1 MKILKLDEIK
11 HFFIIPVIIGIIG
24 GFSAFLFRDFIK
36 FFTSVYNDLNL
47 FHSNLFYLI
56 STPLIFLFSYY
67 VIKNFPINPNNVSID
82 EITKKISLA
91 MGHFSPLKGLIVLFL
106 TSLSL
111 GFGVPVGREGPI
123 AKLGGVGT
131 EIFIKLIKIPRVDI
145 PIYLSAGIS
154 SAIAA
159 TFNAPLAGI
168 IFGIEIIIGKIN
180 SYILI
185 PLIVSTFTATLI
197 SREFIGNF
205 AAFYVPHLNYSHSY
219 LFLSPFEALFFGFL
233 AIGFLKSVIHLKHL
247 KEKSKRWDKTILIF
261 GFIVGLLIVIRPE
274 IRGVGY
280 EFVEE
285 IFQNKTTFFSALIIM
300 LFKYIGTILSIGS
313 GLFGGILSPSI
324 FIGAFGGYFFGSFF
338 HFLGL
343 DPRVF
348 ALIGTAAMLSGVTK
362 SPLRSSVIIIELTH
376 SYQFILPILI
386 TSAITNYLISM
397 MEPGSY
403 FKRAL
408 LQRGIDID
416 DENLINFFTVDNLKK
431 YILNTKPL
439 KEDDDLKTVKERFHF
454 TCVPYLPVTNNEN
467 ELIGIVS
474 LRDIKKHKFINKD
487 KIHAKDI
494 MAKNPFAINPNSSK
508 KDIFKALSVL
518 NSNYIPYTDENN
530 KYKGMIDLNQ
540 FLRDI
545 SLKA

>member
-1 MKILKLDEIK
+1 M
-11 HFFIIPVIIGIIG
+11 
-24 GFSAFLFRDFIK
+24 
-36 FFTSVYNDLNL
+36 YNDLNVI
-47 FHSNLFYLI
+47 HSNLFYLI
-56 STPLIFLFSYY
+56 SMPTIFLFSYY
-67 VIKNFPINPNNVSID
+67 IIKNFPINPNNVSID
-82 EITKKISLA
+82 EIAKKISLA

-106 TSLSL
+106 TPLSL

-131 EIFIKLIKIPRVDI
+131 EIFLKLIKPQRLDI
-145 PIYLSAGIS
+145 PIYLSAGVS

-168 IFGIEIIIGKIN
+168 IFGIEIIIGRIN

-205 AAFYVPHLNYSHSY
+205 AAFYVPHLNYSHTY
-219 LFLSPFEALFFGFL
+219 LFLSPFEAIFFGFL
-233 AIGFLKSVIHLKHL
+233 AIGFLRAIIYL
-247 KEKSKRWDKTILIF
+247 KELKQKSTNWDKTILIF

-274 IRGVGY
+274 IKGVGY
-280 EFVEE
+280 NYVEE
-285 IFQNKTTFFSALIIM
+285 IFQNKITFFSAFFIM
-300 LFKYIGTILSIGS
+300 IFKYIGTILSIGS

-324 FIGAFGGYFFGSFF
+324 FIGAFGGYFFGSLF

-343 DPRVF
+343 DARVF

-386 TSAITNYLISM
+386 TSAITNYLISLL
-397 MEPGSY
+397 EPGSY

-416 DENLINFFTVDNLKK
+416 DENLINFFTVENLKK

-439 KEDDDLKTVKERFHF
+439 KANNDLKTIKERFQF
-454 TCVPYLPVTNNEN
+454 TCVPYLPVIDNEN
-467 ELIGIVS
+467 KLIGIVS
-474 LRDIKKHKFINKD
+474 LRDLKKKKFIKKD
-487 KIHAKDI
+487 KIFAKDL
-494 MAKNPFAINPNSSK
+494 MAKNPFSITPASTK
-508 KDIFKALSVL
+508 KDIFKALSVI
-518 NSNYIPYTDENN
+518 NSNYIPFTDEN
-530 KYKGMIDLNQ
+530 KIYKGMIDLNQ

>member
-1 MKILKLDEIK
+1 M
-11 HFFIIPVIIGIIG
+11 PAV
-24 GFSAFLFRDFIK
+24 FLISYYIIK
-36 FFTSVYNDLNL
+36 F
-47 FHSNLFYLI
+47 
-56 STPLIFLFSYY
+56 
-67 VIKNFPINPNNVSID
+67 FPINPANVSID
-82 EITKKISLA
+82 EIAKKISLA
-91 MGHFSPLKGLIVLFL
+91 MGHFSPLKGLVVLIV
-106 TSLSL
+106 TSISL

-123 AKLGGVGT
+123 AKLGGVGS
-131 EIFIKLIKIPRVDI
+131 EIFLKLINVERLNL
-145 PIYLSAGIS
+145 PIYLSAGVS

-205 AAFYVPHLNYSHSY
+205 AAFYVPTLSYNNTY
-219 LFLSPFEALFFGFL
+219 LFFAPLEALFFGILALIFL
-233 AIGFLKSVIHLKHL
+233 ISIKKFKHL
-247 KEKSKRWDKTILIF
+247 KETYAKEWWKVVILLGVAVAILI
-261 GFIVGLLIVIRPE
+261 IIKPE

-280 EFVEE
+280 NFVGE
-285 IFQNKTTFFSALIIM
+285 IFSDKYSFFNAFFIM
-300 LFKYIGTILSIGS
+300 LFKFIATILSLGS

-324 FIGAFGGYFFGSFF
+324 FIGAFGGYFFGDFF

-376 SYQFILPILI
+376 SYQFILPILL
-386 TSAITNYLISM
+386 TSAITNYIISLK
-397 MEPGSY
+397 EPGSY

-416 DENLINFFTVDNLKK
+416 YENIINHFNIDNLKK
-431 YILNTKPL
+431 YIISIPPINPNDNIKTIKNRFK
-439 KEDDDLKTVKERFHF
+439 KENIN
-454 TCVPYLPVTNNEN
+454 YIPVTEEN
-467 ELIGIVS
+467 KLIGIIS
-474 LRDIKKHKFINKD
+474 LRDLRKRRFLRKKEIK
-487 KIHAKDI
+487 AKDI
-494 MAKNPFAINPNSSK
+494 MGKNPFSITQTSSQEE
-508 KDIFKALSVL
+508 IFKAFSIL
-518 NSNYIPYTDENN
+518 NSGYIPFTDKN
-530 KYKGMIDLNQ
+530 KNYKGMIDLNQ

-545 SLKA
+545 SIY

>member
-1 MKILKLDEIK
+1 M
-11 HFFIIPVIIGIIG
+11 
-24 GFSAFLFRDFIK
+24 
-36 FFTSVYNDLNL
+36 
-47 FHSNLFYLI
+47 
-56 STPLIFLFSYY
+56 PLLFLFSYY
-67 VIKNFPINPNNVSID
+67 IIKNFPINPNNVSID
-82 EITKKISLA
+82 EIAKKISIA
-91 MGHFSPLKGLIVLFL
+91 MGHFSPLKGLVVLFL

-123 AKLGGVGT
+123 AKLGGVGS
-131 EIFIKLIKIPRVDI
+131 EIFLNFIKIERI
-145 PIYLSAGIS
+145 NLPIYLSAGVS

-168 IFGIEIIIGKIN
+168 IFGIEIIIGRIN

-205 AAFYVPHLNYSHSY
+205 AAFYVPTLSYNHYY
-219 LFLSPFEALFFGFL
+219 LFFSPFEAIFFGIL
-233 AIGFLKSVIHLKHL
+233 AIGFLHSINYFKILKQN
-247 KEKSKRWDKTILIF
+247 SKKWDKSILIL
-261 GFIVGLLIVIRPE
+261 GFIVGILILIRPE
-274 IRGVGY
+274 IKGVGY
-280 EFVEE
+280 NFVEK
-285 IFQNKTTFFSALIIM
+285 IFQNKVTLWGAFFTMI
-300 LFKYIGTILSIGS
+300 FKYIGTILSIGS

-376 SYQFILPILI
+376 SYQFILPILL
-386 TSAITNYLISM
+386 TSAITNYIISL
-397 MEPGSY
+397 MEPGAY

-416 DENLINFFTVDNLKK
+416 DENIINYFTVENLKK
-431 YILNTKPL
+431 YIIKISPL
-439 KEDDDLKTVKERFHF
+439 HPNDDIKKIQEKFKTESI
-454 TCVPYLPVTNNEN
+454 PYIPVVENNK
-467 ELIGIVS
+467 LTGIIS
-474 LRDIKKHKFINKD
+474 LRDLRKKRFLKR
-487 KIHAKDI
+487 KIT
-494 MAKNPFAINPNSSK
+494 AKNIMGKHPFAITPKSSQ
-508 KDIFKALSVL
+508 KDIFKAFGVL
-518 NSNYIPYTDENN
+518 NSNYIPYTDEEKN
-530 KYKGMIDLNQ
+530 YIGMIDLNK

-545 SLKA
+545 SMH